1 MIPFHGGKGKPE
13 AKQTQ
18 ANQKKHKTQNQTK
31 AQNTTKNKTSRSG
44 MAYPNAAMKRSD
56 QAAYVP
62 RPEQVILEATAESQ
76 TLTRWPG
83 GAKQKSRSAET
94 RDPPSQ
100 DPGDRITKP
109 YRHNKHQCTSIAS
122 ICQAVW
128 KTWRWN
134 EGETKVKRKWDIQ
147 SEKKTAATS
156 KGLSESSHVCFGDH
170 HSHTQSPDCWRSVPH
185 TEGQLG
191 TLSLRYCSN
200 LGCSPYVTKLNK

>member
-1 MIPFHGGKGKPE
+1 MQVFTRCVNYCKWSRCCNRLRGSWCMLLWYHSTAGKERQRPTKH
-13 AKQTQ
+13 KQPKT
-18 ANQKKHKTQNQTK
+18 KKHRTQNQTK

-44 MAYPNAAMKRSD
+44 MAYPNAAMKRND

-134 EGETKVKRKWDIQ
+134 ESETEVR
-147 SEKKTAATS
+147 
-156 KGLSESSHVCFGDH
+156 
-170 HSHTQSPDCWRSVPH
+170 H
-185 TEGQLG
+185 TEWKED
-191 TLSLRYCSN
+191 SSN
-200 LGCSPYVTKLNK
+200 I